1 MSKHGN
7 FKKHWNAIGR
17 PLLECVRTD
26 IADTWI
32 DTNYPLFCIDYDYR
46 IKGDKHWRLRQKWID
61 SGFTLP
67 IENRKNSAMPWKL
80 REPVWC
86 SEYEYREVVMQK
98 EDMDVETK
106 DQGKHYRFTY
116 RGIKLDPARICKIY
130 GVNSLLVGQA
140 IKKLLVAGG
149 RGNKSYEQ
157 DLKDVICAVNRELEM
172 IKEDKEA

>member
-1 MSKHGN
+1 MSDHDN
-7 FKKHWNAIGR
+7 FKKHWHDIGE
-17 PLLECVRTD
+17 PDLEYFRKENSKWCSFNKNLGTFLD
-26 IADTWI
+26 E
-32 DTNYPLFCIDYDYR
+32 FEYR
-46 IKGDKHWRLRQKWID
+46 IKGDKHWKLRKKWID
-61 SGFTLP
+61 SGFILP
-67 IENRKNSAMPWKL
+67 IEYLSTFDGKYALTDTPKWDFNTK
-80 REPVWC
+80 
-86 SEYEYREVVMQK
+86 YREGDLLVTDK
-98 EDMDVETK
+98 NKK
-106 DQGKHYRFTY
+106 DQGKHYRFEY

>member
-1 MSKHGN
+1 MSKHDN
-7 FKKHWNAIGR
+7 FKKHWLDMGQPPVEYFNTKENI
-17 PLLECVRTD
+17 
-26 IADTWI
+26 WI
-32 DTNYPLFCIDYDYR
+32 EVLPNRGVFYDYSYR
-46 IKGDKHWRLRQKWID
+46 IKGDKHWMLRQKWID
-61 SGFTLP
+61 SGFILP
-67 IENRKNSAMPWKL
+67 IEYLSTFDGKYALTDTPKWDFDTK
-80 REPVWC
+80 
-86 SEYEYREVVMQK
+86 YREGDLLVTDK
-98 EDMDVETK
+98 NKK
-106 DQGKHYRFTY
+106 DQGKHYRFEY